1 MGNVSET
8 RFDWRE
14 LIGVVEQ
21 AANEYT
27 FNDQDEANW
36 EARIDA
42 ITPYVDFVDA
52 IVTLH
57 KSVTAFHERYGTA
70 TRENAVEN
78 QAKAFAQEAGEFV
91 WKVAAGDLDGAAK
104 EAADV
109 LFTLIGV
116 ATLAG
121 ITREQLADAMRAIA
135 ASNDNKTVEKGWNWN
150 ARGTKVEK
158 LEVKS

>member
-1 MGNVSET
+1 MSEAPMTTEEMQRIADGIKQYLDMPKEVKAQITQWKFSDAVDELT
-8 RFDWRE
+8 RS
-14 LIGVVEQ
+14 V
-21 AANEYT
+21 
-27 FNDQDEANW
+27 
-36 EARIDA
+36 ID
-42 ITPYVDFVDA
+42 F
-52 IVTLH
+52 H
-57 KSVTAFHERYGTA
+57 KRHATA
-70 TRENAVEN
+70 TRSNAVEN
-78 QAKAFAQEAGEFV
+78 QAKAFAQESGEFV
-91 WKVAAGDLDGAAK
+91 WAVAEGDKVKAAK

-158 LEVKS
+158 LTTTEPDAGGA

>member
-1 MGNVSET
+1 MRRTDTITTGKYITEQVAYMNGLDIPPPLSLAVDDLT
-8 RFDWRE
+8 R
-14 LIGVVEQ
+14 
-21 AANEYT
+21 
-27 FNDQDEANW
+27 
-36 EARIDA
+36 
-42 ITPYVDFVDA
+42 
-52 IVTLH
+52 
-57 KSVTAFHERYGTA
+57 SVTAFHERYGTA

-91 WKVAAGDLDGAAK
+91 WAVAEGDKVKAAK

-121 ITREQLADAMRAIA
+121 ITREQLAEAMRAIA

-158 LEVKS
+158 LTTGNGDAGSA